1 MSFIVERRVRLANVG
16 TGDLPDNKLRVQ
28 VELEWGGE
36 TYVGMAE
43 EVWRENAEFVCAA
56 NAACRALDAVVAP
69 THTRFEAL
77 QSEAVSA
84 VGRML
89 AVVAVAIHSQG
100 ENQYT
105 VGVCA
110 IAGDPAGA
118 SVRAVLSA
126 TNRRMTRLLS
136 ALAGS

>member
-1 MSFIVERRVRLANVG
+1 MSFMVERRVRLATVG
-16 TGDLPDNKLRVQ
+16 TGDLPDNKFRVQ

-36 TYVGMAE
+36 TYVGTAE
-43 EVWRENAEFVCAA
+43 QAWRENAEFICAA
-56 NAACRALDAVVAP
+56 NAACRALEAVVAP
-69 THTRFEAL
+69 TGTKFEPL

-89 AVVAVAIHSQG
+89 AVVALAIRSPD

-110 IAGDPAGA
+110 ITDDPAGA

-126 TNRRMTRLLS
+126 TNRRMTQLLS
-136 ALAGS
+136 ELAG

>member
-1 MSFIVERRVRLANVG
+1 MSFMVERRVRLAHVG

-28 VELEWGGE
+28 VELEWAGE
-36 TYVGMAE
+36 TFVGTAE
-43 EVWRENAEFVCAA
+43 HVWCENAEFICAA
-56 NAACRALDAVVAP
+56 KAACRALEAVVAK
-69 THTRFEAL
+69 THTTFEPL

-89 AVVAVAIHSQG
+89 AVVALAIRSP
-100 ENQYT
+100 EDNQYT

-110 IAGDPAGA
+110 IGNDPAGA

-126 TNRRMTRLLS
+126 TNRRMTQLLPL
-136 ALAGS
+136 LAA